1 MKHGGKGVQAE
12 PANRELAEGR
22 PADQTPNA
30 QGLGRGRG
38 GFTCEGVR
46 YRGGGS
52 WTGLAEGARRSR
64 RRVRP
69 RGGRGLTPP
78 LADGPLAGGPG
89 GLAPASPAHKTA
101 ALLSFPSLFKGLRLK
116 GEGEGT
122 AGPARG
128 GQWEPSGVCKGRRR
142 ARRAGVH
149 GPSSRRAEDASPR
162 SWGTGGRLR
171 LCPLRATTCT
181 AVTSQRGHRRCRSAH
196 RIYGKRPPP
205 PGTRH
210 AAAHAGAPEAPL
222 ASWPT
227 V

>member
-1 MKHGGKGVQAE
+1 M
-12 PANRELAEGR
+12 
-22 PADQTPNA
+22 
-30 QGLGRGRG
+30 
-38 GFTCEGVR
+38 
-46 YRGGGS
+46 
-52 WTGLAEGARRSR
+52 
-64 RRVRP
+64 RP

-89 GLAPASPAHKTA
+89 GLAPAGPAHKTA
-101 ALLSFPSLFKGLRLK
+101 ALLSFPSFKGLRLT

-210 AAAHAGAPEAPL
+210 AAAHAGAPATAGLLATLLGAGGTGRLAGVRSGARPGGRPSPAPAGAEAPGGVTRAGRARKRHRHHNANQL
-222 ASWPT
+222 S
-227 V
+227 